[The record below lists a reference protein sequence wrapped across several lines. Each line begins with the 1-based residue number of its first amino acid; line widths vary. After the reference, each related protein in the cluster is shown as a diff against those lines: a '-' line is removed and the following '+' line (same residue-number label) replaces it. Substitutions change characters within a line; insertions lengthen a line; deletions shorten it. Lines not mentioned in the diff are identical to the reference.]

1 MPTTGQVKQPAGATE
16 RTPEQQSAIIVRQL
30 VQTLGRPAAL
40 HRVEVRHLWEKHYRV
55 NVFVGADVSSTRI
68 AHSFFLS
75 TDEDGNIIASA
86 PALTKKYSEMANTA
100 GSPPLMADGGQT
112 AHSST

>member
-1 MPTTGQVKQPAGATE
+1 MPTAEQVKQQARAAE
-16 RTPEQQSAIIVRQL
+16 RTLERQSDSIARQL
-30 VQTLGRPAAL
+30 LQTLGRPETL

-55 NVFVGADVSSTRI
+55 NFFVGADAVSTRI

-86 PALTKKYSEMANTA
+86 PAITRKYSGMAATA
-100 GSPPLMADGGQT
+100 GSPPLLADGGQAAQSAT
-112 AHSST
+112 

>member
-1 MPTTGQVKQPAGATE
+1 MLKTEHVKQQAGATE
-16 RTPEQQSAIIVRQL
+16 RTPEQQSGIIVRQI

-40 HRVEVRHLWEKHYRV
+40 YRVEVRHLWEKHYRV
-55 NVFVGADVSSTRI
+55 NVFVGADAASTRI

-86 PALTKKYSEMANTA
+86 PAITQKYSGMANSA
-100 GSPPLMADGGQT
+100 GSPPLLADGGQA

>member
-1 MPTTGQVKQPAGATE
+1 MPTTEHEKQKAGAAE
-16 RTPEQQSAIIVRQL
+16 RMPEQQSGIIVRQIL
-30 VQTLGRPAAL
+30 QTLGRPDAL

-55 NVFVGADVSSTRI
+55 NVFVGANAASLRI

-86 PALTKKYSEMANTA
+86 PAITQQYSGTA
-100 GSPPLMADGGQT
+100 TTTGRSPLLADGGQAT
-112 AHSST
+112 QSPT

>member
-1 MPTTGQVKQPAGATE
+1 MPTTEQVKQQARSAE
-16 RTPEQQSAIIVRQL
+16 RTHEQRCGAIAGKILQP
-30 VQTLGRPAAL
+30 LGRPATL
-40 HRVEVRHLWEKHYRV
+40 YRLEVRHLWEKHYRV
-55 NVFVGADVSSTRI
+55 NVFVGADAASTRI

-86 PALTKKYSEMANTA
+86 PTITRTYSEMANTA
-100 GSPPLMADGGQT
+100 GSDPLLADGEQA